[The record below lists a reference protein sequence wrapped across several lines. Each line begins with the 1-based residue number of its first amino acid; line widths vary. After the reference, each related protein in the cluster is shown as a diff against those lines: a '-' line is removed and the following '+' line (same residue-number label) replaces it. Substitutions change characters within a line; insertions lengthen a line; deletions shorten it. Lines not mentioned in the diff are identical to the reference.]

1 METELAVCIQAAR
14 AAGKVQLEKYRQTF
28 QVREKSPANLVTE
41 VDIASEH
48 VILEVLHSAF
58 PDIPALTEEDP
69 NPSDLR
75 EATRWVIDPL
85 DGTTN
90 YAHGY
95 PFFGT
100 SIAFQ
105 HEGVVEHGVMY
116 LPVFDEL
123 FTASKGGG
131 AYLNGER
138 IHVSSI
144 QTLSQALLS
153 SGFPYDAWTNARNN
167 TREFSSLVKKVVS
180 MRSGGAAAV
189 DLCFVALGSLDGYW
203 ELDLEPWDM
212 AAGALIVEEA
222 GGQVSRADGGTFDLY
237 SRSILASNRILHP
250 MLVDELNR
258 PE

>member
-1 METELAVCIQAAR
+1 MDDKLTISIQAAR
-14 AAGKVQLEKYRQTF
+14 AAGKIQLEKYRQTF
-28 QVREKSPANLVTE
+28 QIREKGPANLVTE
-41 VDIASEH
+41 VDISSER
-48 VILEVLHSAF
+48 VILEVLRSGF

-69 NPSDLR
+69 DPSDRR
-75 EATRWVIDPL
+75 ESTRWMIDPL

-90 YAHGY
+90 FAHGH

-105 HEGVVEHGVMY
+105 HNGQVVHGVVY

-123 FTASKGGG
+123 FTASKGKG
-131 AYLNGER
+131 AFLNGKQ
-138 IHVSSI
+138 IHVSS
-144 QTLSQALLS
+144 TPSLDQALLS
-153 SGFPYDAWTNARNN
+153 SGFPYDAWTNGRNN
-167 TREFSSLVKKVVS
+167 TREFSNLVKKVVS

-189 DLCFVALGSLDGYW
+189 DLCFVALGILDGYW

-222 GGQVSRADGGTFDLY
+222 GGQVSLVNGRSFDLY

-250 MLVDELNR
+250 MIVDELAR
-258 PE
+258 P